1 MFRLLLKHD
10 WKSVRGILGL
20 LCLICVGA
28 GALGGVALRLLIIS
42 MEQPEFSALR
52 TVLAMGCVMACY
64 MAIVICALGT
74 LYFCIWRF
82 YKSRYADEGYMTFTL
97 PATAHQILLSGLSNT
112 VLAMLCAFAAVF
124 VSICLFFFIGITAV
138 EGFYAD
144 MFQGLPFLWGEMR
157 EAFAHEKSLFLTMF
171 IYVPVAG
178 VAEIVIMMLSVTVGS
193 VVARKLKVLAAIG
206 IYYGIQVAVS
216 LVTSVLMVI
225 TGLTAVSSE
234 ALLDHFFLY
243 PTILMTAMG
252 IGAYFLMHWLASK
265 KLNLP

>member
-20 LCLICVGA
+20 LCLICVCA
-28 GALGGVALRLLIIS
+28 GALGGVALRMLIIS
-42 MEQPEFSALR
+42 MDQPEFSALR
-52 TVLAMGCVMACY
+52 TVLAMGSVMACY
-64 MAIVICALGT
+64 IAIIICALGT

-97 PATAHQILLSGLSNT
+97 PATAHQILLSGLTNT
-112 VLAMLCAFAAVF
+112 ILAMICAFAAVF
-124 VSICLFFFIGITAV
+124 VSVGLFFFIGITAV
-138 EGFYAD
+138 EGFYDD
-144 MFQGLPFLWGEMR
+144 MFQGIPYLWEEFR
-157 EAFAHEKSLFLTMF
+157 AAFSHEKSLFLTMF
-171 IYVPVAG
+171 LFAPVAA

-216 LVTSVLMVI
+216 IATSVLMVI
-225 TGLTAVSSE
+225 TGLTAVNSE

-243 PTILMTAMG
+243 PTILMAAMG
-252 IGAYFLMHWLASK
+252 VGAYFLMHWLASK